1 MRWLLVL
8 LIVCCNATGDLL
20 DASGMKRHG
29 EVRDFRP
36 SSIVHLIW
44 DLARNPFVLG
54 GIAAMAIAFAAQM
67 SLLSIADLSF
77 AVPASASS
85 YVLETVLAKFILG
98 EHINRVRWLGA
109 GLVAVGVLLLQV

>member
-8 LIVCCNATGDLL
+8 VIVCCNATGDLL
-20 DASGMKRHG
+20 DAFGMKRHG
-29 EVRDFRP
+29 EVADFRP
-36 SSIVHLIW
+36 SSIVQLVW

-54 GIAAMAIAFAAQM
+54 GIAAMAVAFAAQM

-85 YVLETVLAKFILG
+85 YVLETVLAKLILG
-98 EHINRVRWLGA
+98 EHINRVRWIGA

>member
-1 MRWLLVL
+1 MKWLLVL
-8 LIVCCNATGDLL
+8 VIVCCNAAGDLL

-36 SSIVHLIW
+36 ASIVRLIW
-44 DLARNPFVLG
+44 ELARNPFVVG
-54 GIAAMAIAFAAQM
+54 GIAAMAVAFAAQM

-85 YVLETVLAKFILG
+85 YVLETVLAKVVLG
-98 EHINRVRWLGA
+98 EHINRTRWIGA
-109 GLVAVGVLLLQV
+109 ALVACGVLLLQV

>member
-8 LIVCCNATGDLL
+8 VIVCSNAVGDLL

-36 SSIVHLIW
+36 LSIARLIW
-44 DLARNPFVLG
+44 ELARNPFVVG
-54 GIAAMAIAFAAQM
+54 GIAAMAVAFAAQM
-67 SLLSIADLSF
+67 SLLSIAELSF

-85 YVLETVLAKFILG
+85 YVLETLLAHFILG
-98 EHINRVRWLGA
+98 EHINRTRWIGA
-109 GLVAVGVLLLQV
+109 ALVACGVLLLQV

>member
-29 EVRDFRP
+29 EVCDFRP
-36 SSIVHLIW
+36 ASILRLIR

-54 GIAAMAIAFAAQM
+54 GIAAMAVAFGAQM
-67 SLLSIADLSF
+67 SLLSITDLSF
-77 AVPASASS
+77 AVPATASS
-85 YVLETVLAKFILG
+85 YVLETVLAKVILG
-98 EHINRVRWLGA
+98 EHINRLRWIGA
-109 GLVAVGVLLLQV
+109 ALVAAGVLLLQL